1 MKKIRNIEREVVEKL
16 NDLTGNEG
24 NFSFNFNAHEE
35 TIDQLQGT
43 MEAIEKDFISYKER
57 MTNDCSNAVD
67 LCKRTREDYVQRMK
81 EIYDDH
87 NNMVD
92 DTKRVIE
99 VLKTRYDNQF
109 AEFKVQLS
117 DEREKRKEFIEK
129 AKQEMIKSLEDV

>member
-1 MKKIRNIEREVVEKL
+1 M
-16 NDLTGNEG
+16 
-24 NFSFNFNAHEE
+24 
-35 TIDQLQGT
+35 
-43 MEAIEKDFISYKER
+43 SYKER
-57 MTNDCSNAVD
+57 ITNDCSNAVD

-109 AEFKVQLS
+109 AEFKVTIE
-117 DEREKRKEFIEK
+117 DERRKREEFIKK